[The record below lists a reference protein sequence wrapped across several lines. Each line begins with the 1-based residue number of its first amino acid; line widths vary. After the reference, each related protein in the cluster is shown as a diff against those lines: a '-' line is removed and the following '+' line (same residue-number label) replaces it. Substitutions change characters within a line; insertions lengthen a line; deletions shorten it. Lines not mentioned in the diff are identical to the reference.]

1 MSDVLATFP
10 DLEPIELRHL
20 PEIRSMTARFPS
32 YSDFNAV
39 SLWTWNASGPYRV
52 GHLHGNLV
60 VEFCDYLTGETFLS
74 FIGDTEV
81 AKTSLTLLEAARS
94 APGLSDELRLV
105 PEHTAEHLR
114 GDSRFRLEQEHDE
127 SDYLYSPEE
136 AARLGG
142 TAYRQVRQQ
151 INRFGRA
158 SEAAGGVEIT
168 EAP

>member
-105 PEHTAEHLR
+105 PEHTAEPLR
-114 GDSRFRLEQEHDE
+114 GDSRFGLEQEHDE
-127 SDYLYSPEE
+127 SDYMYSPQQ
-136 AARLGG
+136 AVGLKG
-142 TAYRQVRQQ
+142 TTYSDIRKKLR
-151 INRFGRA
+151 RFDRA
-158 SEAAGGVEIT
+158 NEAAG
-168 EAP
+168 